1 MSNYT
6 IIDNKIITSSY
17 VLDMFD
23 IINKAENDDEVK
35 KVLYDEF
42 SKLILQ
48 GVVTFGFVYCNNE
61 ENDLR
66 GRIGKFSGFRTGT
79 QFLKLIPT
87 NKRPKS
93 RSSEQTCLRY
103 YDRGRMA
110 WRSFKKDLF
119 VVATSF
125 WSEKDQTWYDDPY
138 KAGFE
143 SNWKNINS
151 KYKRYNRPDTPEEMI
166 KRAKIN
172 AKEETKRNDQIAKTA
187 AKRFRKSYDIIDD
200 QIIIKA

>member
-1 MSNYT
+1 MSNFT
-6 IIDNKIITSSY
+6 ILNNKIITSPY
-17 VLDMFD
+17 VLDIFN
-23 IINKAENDDEVK
+23 IIEKSEDSEGVK

-42 SKLILQ
+42 SKLVLQ
-48 GVVTFGFVYCNNE
+48 GKITFGFVYTNNK
-61 ENDLR
+61 ENELR
-66 GRIGKFSGFRTGT
+66 GRIGKFSGFRTGS

-93 RSSEQTCLRY
+93 RSTEPTCLRY
-103 YDRGRMA
+103 YDFGRMA

-125 WSEKDQTWYDDPY
+125 WSEADQKWYDDPY

-172 AKEETKRNDQIAKTA
+172 AKEEAKRNDQIARTA